1 MDIRAYNCIYLCVH
15 LNYILLGL
23 IFKVYKRFTS
33 TAKKSCNDK
42 GAQWVSNDQCLNSEN
57 EYIMGKAL
65 LFSSYICQLLL
76 CYLASEM
83 NFIKRVFV
91 DGGVREGGQKELKV
105 DATYPFL
112 CYSI

>member
-1 MDIRAYNCIYLCVH
+1 
-15 LNYILLGL
+15 
-23 IFKVYKRFTS
+23 
-33 TAKKSCNDK
+33 
-42 GAQWVSNDQCLNSEN
+42 
-57 EYIMGKAL
+57 MGKAL